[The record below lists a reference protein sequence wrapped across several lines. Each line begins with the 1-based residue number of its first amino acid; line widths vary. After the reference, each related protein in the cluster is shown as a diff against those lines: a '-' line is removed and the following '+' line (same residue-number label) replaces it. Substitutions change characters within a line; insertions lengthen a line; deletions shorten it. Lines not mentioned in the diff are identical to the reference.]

1 MDLEQAVKLLV
12 NNLHQS
18 YLSQYISEWNQK
30 DAFQLREE
38 LAKSSITEGSSNSSL
53 LFEKV
58 RRYIFSKTFEDEEL
72 VDFLSSVPK
81 WAGFQIDTAGFE
93 TGAHAIEAARHSAI
107 STLWLMSLPRSL
119 ISHVTSPQ
127 EFENQGVDTIVTSLL
142 KSDSSRSE
150 LNDVLSRELSNRGLD
165 IGHFSM
171 DGVVKGYLIKESSR
185 DQRLRDC
192 ISLILMRATELPFD
206 LDSIFNLSADD
217 LIEETTAYIICMHT
231 RKMLSD
237 RISGSRS
244 SKPFDWPLIGTVRVF
259 TDLISTLD
267 ILMKFASKL
276 TTCPMFTTTNR
287 NSRVPWTKEEF
298 MSFLIKE
305 IIENYSNTLRSSSGK
320 SKNMELAQFVA
331 ILKGE
336 NIDITSRVLESDDR
350 PESLYEEFSECK
362 RRARV
367 GEKPQISPERRFRV
381 ILSTLKQ
388 RLSQARIEKISSDEI
403 IEQISDAF
411 EAMEEIIQKHENSLG
426 HESDKFT
433 EELCFETSFR
443 ILELLDLGGT
453 VGDLPWVSRFVAEES
468 VRSGI
473 SDGDITDLEEEH
485 RIRRII
491 SAYAG
496 GVVYL
501 VLQAWD

>member
-1 MDLEQAVKLLV
+1 MELESAAKLLV

-18 YLSQYISEWNQK
+18 YLTHYVSEWSKK
-30 DAFQLREE
+30 DAFQLRED
-38 LAKSSITEGSSNSSL
+38 LGISSITESSSNPSA
-53 LFEKV
+53 LFEEV

-81 WAGFQIDTAGFE
+81 WAGFQIDTASFE
-93 TGAHAIEAARHSAI
+93 TGEHAIVAARHSAI
-107 STLWLMSLPRSL
+107 STIWLMSLPRSL
-119 ISHVTSPQ
+119 ISHVTSPD
-127 EFENQGVDTIVTSLL
+127 EFENQGVDIIMASLL
-142 KSDSSRSE
+142 ESDNSRNE

-171 DGVVKGYLIKESSR
+171 DGVVKGYTIGESNR
-185 DQRLRDC
+185 EQRLRTC
-192 ISLILMRATELPFD
+192 ISLILMRATEFPFD
-206 LDSIFNLSADD
+206 LDSVFNLNAEN
-217 LIEETTAYIICMHT
+217 LIEETTAFIICMHT
-231 RKMLSD
+231 KKMLSD

-244 SKPFDWPLIGTVRVF
+244 SKPFEWPLIGTVRVF
-259 TDLISTLD
+259 SGLISTLD

-276 TTCPMFTTTNR
+276 TTCPMFTTANR
-287 NSRVPWTKEEF
+287 NSRAPWTREEF
-298 MSFLIKE
+298 MSFLINE
-305 IIENYSNTLRSSSGK
+305 ITENYSNTLRSSSGK
-320 SKNMELAQFVA
+320 SKNIELAQFVA
-331 ILKGE
+331 ILNGE
-336 NIDITSRVLESDDR
+336 NIDITSRVLESEDR

-388 RLSQARIEKISSDEI
+388 RLSKARIEKISSDEI
-403 IEQISDAF
+403 INQIYDAF
-411 EAMEEIIQKHENSLG
+411 EAMEEIIHKHENSLG
-426 HESDKFT
+426 NERDKFT
-433 EELCFETSFR
+433 DELCFETSFR
-443 ILELLDLGGT
+443 ILELLDLGSA

-473 SDGDITDLEEEH
+473 SEGDITDLEEEQ

-491 SAYAG
+491 SSYAG